1 MKIDDI
7 AARARGGAGV
17 RLLSRFAACSA
28 ALKNRVGELTG
39 RGSVSGPQ

>member
-17 RLLSRFAACSA
+17 A
-28 ALKNRVGELTG
+28 ALKHHVEELTG